1 MQEVTRLFDLL
12 PYYAEAFKPKDD
24 VLAGKEN
31 GKWVKYSIH
40 QYTSQA
46 ENISY
51 GLLQLGIQP
60 GDRVATIASSRPQWN
75 IVDMGILQI
84 GAIHVPIYST
94 ISETDYKYILDHAGV
109 KVLFISGR
117 DIFRKIGHLFSEF
130 TQLIGIYAFEET
142 EGVAHINELLMLG
155 KENQKPEKISR
166 IKKGIKPDDLATI
179 IYTSGTT
186 GHPKGVMLSHDNII
200 SNFKAVKDVP
210 PVGEE
215 GRALSYLPLCH
226 IYERMLVYLYQ
237 YVGVSVYYADN
248 PATVGENLRDIKP
261 HILSTVPRL
270 LEKVYERIIN
280 SGRKLK
286 GIKKMIFFWAVRVGM
301 RYEMNGANGPYY
313 ALKLKIA
320 RKLVFNKWQ
329 EALGGN
335 LRVIASAGAALQT
348 RLNRIF
354 WAAGIPVLE
363 GYGLT
368 ETSPVVSLSNFEKNG
383 VKFGT
388 VGPIIH
394 NVTVKIA
401 HDNEILCKG
410 AGIMKGYYKEPEL
423 TALAIDKDGWFHTG
437 DQGKIESN
445 GHLKITGRKK
455 EIFKTSFGKYV
466 SPEMIENRFKESPFI
481 DALMVVGEN
490 QKYAAAIIVPDFS
503 HLRAWCEIKG
513 VPFTNNRE
521 MIALERIRKRYQKEI
536 HKFNKHLGATEQIKS
551 YELLD
556 TEWTVDS
563 GELTA
568 TLKLRRTFIGNRYK
582 PNIEKLFRKQDEMS
596 EV

>member
-568 TLKLRRTFIGNRYK
+568 TLKLRRTFINNRYK